1 MNNYAKI
8 VLRSNFVRK
17 DGLSPIYLRL
27 TLGRQVKPISLFKY
41 IEKKYWDEA
50 KGLVKNEFTEAEMLN
65 KALKSYLKKA
75 NDIIYEYEIK
85 DKTLTY
91 DEFVINFKKQKTDDY
106 FDFVSNTLKNNIN
119 TNYYS
124 KESLRTQFS
133 ELSKLKKYRKTLRLS
148 EITTSF
154 LSEYEGYMRNVL
166 KNKVNTIHKSL
177 KIMRSHINNA
187 ILIGLLD
194 ENVFKKYKLRTERT
208 KREFLT
214 QEELKKLQ
222 TILITDLKNY
232 EKNARRIFLFCCYT
246 GLRYGDIKNLTTNNI
261 QNDIIYIK
269 MHKTGE
275 IVSIPLNNYAK
286 QLIPQHTTQ
295 NSKIFKVPNN
305 QAFNRILKELMK
317 KVEIK
322 KTISSHSAR
331 HTFATLSI
339 HLGIPIEIIS
349 KLLGHTNI
357 KTTQLYIKIADTL
370 KIKEMEKWNL
380 DVL

>member
-1 MNNYAKI
+1 M
-8 VLRSNFVRK
+8 
-17 DGLSPIYLRL
+17 
-27 TLGRQVKPISLFKY
+27 
-41 IEKKYWDEA
+41 
-50 KGLVKNEFTEAEMLN
+50 
-65 KALKSYLKKA
+65 
-75 NDIIYEYEIK
+75 
-85 DKTLTY
+85 
-91 DEFVINFKKQKTDDY
+91 
-106 FDFVSNTLKNNIN
+106 
-119 TNYYS
+119 
-124 KESLRTQFS
+124 
-133 ELSKLKKYRKTLRLS
+133 
-148 EITTSF
+148 
-154 LSEYEGYMRNVL
+154 
-166 KNKVNTIHKSL
+166 
-177 KIMRSHINNA
+177 
-187 ILIGLLD
+187 
-194 ENVFKKYKLRTERT
+194 
-208 KREFLT
+208 
-214 QEELKKLQ
+214 
-222 TILITDLKNY
+222 
-232 EKNARRIFLFCCYT
+232 
-246 GLRYGDIKNLTTNNI
+246 TTNNI

-339 HLGIPIEIIS
+339 HLGIPID
-349 KLLGHTNI
+349 TNI